1 MAPGDMLLRVGKM
14 AGYNNLIIIS
24 TEKQRLG
31 ANIGLNKDDAK
42 PDAEND
48 TGEKGLVKP
57 MGAEKPSEATTSR
70 LDAAP
75 AAASAKPDLATTA
88 STKADH
94 EDHEDEKTAL
104 VVGGVAIGLGLLWFL
119 R

>member
-1 MAPGDMLLRVGKM
+1 MAPGDMLLRVGKVV
-14 AGYNNLIIIS
+14 GYNNLIIIA

-31 ANIGLNKDDAK
+31 ANIGLNKDVAP
-42 PDAEND
+42 PDASND

-57 MGAEKPSEATTSR
+57 MSAEKSTEATTSQPGAG
-70 LDAAP
+70 AAP
-75 AAASAKPDLATTA
+75 AQPDLATTA
-88 STKADH
+88 AAKADH

-104 VVGGVAIGLGLLWFL
+104 VVGGIAIGLGLLWFL

>member
-1 MAPGDMLLRVGKM
+1 MAPGDMLLRVGKV

-31 ANIGLNKDDAK
+31 ANIGLNKVAAP
-42 PDAEND
+42 PDASND

-57 MGAEKPSEATTSR
+57 MSTARPSEATTSQ
-70 LDAAP
+70 LDAG
-75 AAASAKPDLATTA
+75 AASASAATATTA

-94 EDHEDEKTAL
+94 EDHENEKTAL
-104 VVGGVAIGLGLLWFL
+104 VVDGIAIGLGLLWFL